1 MLILLLLGD
10 YPKDESILLVESY
23 GSLKKDFSLK
33 SKKCRAEMMRSSK
46 WAWERGSGHEKP
58 TQTSGLGSQASGE
71 PKSSKN
77 GFLQKCAFLG
87 WGWVAVFLL
96 H

>member
-33 SKKCRAEMMRSSK
+33 SKKCRAEMKRPSK
-46 WAWERGSGHEKP
+46 WA
-58 TQTSGLGSQASGE
+58 
-71 PKSSKN
+71 
-77 GFLQKCAFLG
+77 
-87 WGWVAVFLL
+87 
-96 H
+96 